1 MEDAVTYRTGVAAT
15 ANKLASANVGSA
27 VLMPGTGLST
37 GWNYVAMVTGTPDDM
52 ATMMDT
58 VRSGS
63 LGVALGK
70 AGLENPSISVPDLH
84 RSYLM
89 IQTQN

>member
-1 MEDAVTYRTGVAAT
+1 MEEAVTYRTGVAAT

-27 VLMPGTGLST
+27 VLMPDTGLST
-37 GWNYVAMVTGTPDDM
+37 GWNYVAIVTGTPDDM

-58 VRSGS
+58 ARSGS

-70 AGLENPSISVPDLH
+70 AGLENPSTCSTDLH
-84 RSYLM
+84 RSHLM
-89 IQTQN
+89 VQAQN